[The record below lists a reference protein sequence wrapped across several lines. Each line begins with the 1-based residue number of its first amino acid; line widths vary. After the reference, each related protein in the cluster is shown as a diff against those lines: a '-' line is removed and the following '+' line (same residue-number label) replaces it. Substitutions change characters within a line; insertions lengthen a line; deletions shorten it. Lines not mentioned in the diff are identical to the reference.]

1 MAATSATQWIRMR
14 ASVSR
19 HTGRSSARTSASR
32 SIVRSRVR
40 PWNIKI
46 LLALSAAGAAN
57 ASTSAAPTAEQ
68 VERWTPQGVSSEL
81 FESHPAFDPKTGELY
96 FVRSS
101 KKFSGWRILTSHCEV
116 PAGDSL
122 ANRSVAHGWSVP
134 RDAPFAGKGVEAD
147 PYFTPDGR
155 SVYFISTR
163 ATGSTQSKDLDI
175 WKADRRADGSWAEPV
190 RLPAP
195 VNSSQAEWFPRPG
208 PDGWLYFGSNRP
220 GGLGKNDIWRAKE
233 IRAGSWTVEN
243 VGPAINTAGDEYEP
257 SFSPDGKQLIL
268 NADSGMFVSN
278 WTGGKWSPRTLL
290 GPAINV
296 NGSEI
301 GALFSPSGHSLMFAR
316 DTGEPLSGE
325 FFIWRLDGHE
335 AWPPACP

>member
-1 MAATSATQWIRMR
+1 MQLKVNILVAISAVGVVNT
-14 ASVSR
+14 
-19 HTGRSSARTSASR
+19 
-32 SIVRSRVR
+32 
-40 PWNIKI
+40 
-46 LLALSAAGAAN
+46 
-57 ASTSAAPTAEQ
+57 APAAEQ

-81 FESHPAFDPKTGELY
+81 FESHAAFDPKTGELY

-101 KKFSGWRILTSHCEV
+101 KKFSGWRILTAHCE
-116 PAGDSL
+116 
-122 ANRSVAHGWSVP
+122 AHGWSAP
-134 RDAPFAGKGVEAD
+134 HDAPFAGKGVEAD

-175 WKADRRADGSWAEPV
+175 WKADRRSDGTWAEPV

-195 VNSSQAEWFPRPG
+195 VNSSEAEWFPRPG

-233 IRAGSWTVEN
+233 IRTGSWTVEN
-243 VGPAINTAGDEYEP
+243 LGPAINTPGDEYEP
-257 SFSPDGKQLIL
+257 LPSPDGKLLIL

-278 WTGGKWSPRTLL
+278 WAGGKWSPRTLL

-296 NGSEI
+296 NGSEV

>member
-1 MAATSATQWIRMR
+1 L
-14 ASVSR
+14 SR
-19 HTGRSSARTSASR
+19 EGGLLQL
-32 SIVRSRVR
+32 
-40 PWNIKI
+40 KI
-46 LLALSAAGAAN
+46 NTLLAVSALAA
-57 ASTSAAPTAEQ
+57 AHIACAAEQ

-81 FESHPAFDPKTGELY
+81 FESHAAFDPQTGELY

-101 KKFSGWRILTSHCEV
+101 KSFSGWRILAARCE
-116 PAGDSL
+116 
-122 ANRSVAHGWSVP
+122 AHGWSAP
-134 RDAPFAGKGVEAD
+134 HDAPFAGKGVEAD
-147 PYFTPDGR
+147 PYFTPDGH

-163 ATGSTQSKDLDI
+163 ATGSQQSKDLDI
-175 WKADRRADGSWAEPV
+175 WKAGRNPDGSWAEPV

-233 IRAGSWTVEN
+233 ARAGVWTVEN
-243 VGPAINTAGDEYEP
+243 PGAAINTAGDEYEP
-257 SFSPDGKQLIL
+257 LPSPDGKMLVL
-268 NADSGMFVSN
+268 NAEGGMFVSN
-278 WTGGKWSPRTLL
+278 RVAGRWSPRALL

-296 NGSEI
+296 NGTEI

-325 FFIWRLDGHE
+325 FFIWRLEGRE
-335 AWPPACP
+335 PWPRACP

>member
-1 MAATSATQWIRMR
+1 MQLKVNILVAISAVGVVNT
-14 ASVSR
+14 
-19 HTGRSSARTSASR
+19 
-32 SIVRSRVR
+32 
-40 PWNIKI
+40 
-46 LLALSAAGAAN
+46 
-57 ASTSAAPTAEQ
+57 APAAEQ

-81 FESHPAFDPKTGELY
+81 FESHAAFDPKTGELY

-101 KKFSGWRILTSHCEV
+101 KKFSGWRILTAHCE
-116 PAGDSL
+116 
-122 ANRSVAHGWSVP
+122 AHGWSAP
-134 RDAPFAGKGVEAD
+134 HDAPFAGKGVEAD

-175 WKADRRADGSWAEPV
+175 WKADRRSDGTWAEPV

-195 VNSSQAEWFPRPG
+195 VNSSEAEWFPRPG

-233 IRAGSWTVEN
+233 IRTGSWTVEN
-243 VGPAINTAGDEYEP
+243 LGPAINTPGDEYEP
-257 SFSPDGKQLIL
+257 LPSPDGKLLIL

-278 WTGGKWSPRTLL
+278 WKGGKWSPRTLL

>member
-1 MAATSATQWIRMR
+1 LHLRIS
-14 ASVSR
+14 
-19 HTGRSSARTSASR
+19 
-32 SIVRSRVR
+32 
-40 PWNIKI
+40 I
-46 LLALSAAGAAN
+46 LLAVSALGAVN
-57 ASTSAAPTAEQ
+57 TAPAAEQ
-68 VERWTPQGVSSEL
+68 VERWIPQGVSSEL
-81 FESHPAFDPKTGELY
+81 FESHAAFDPKTGELY

-101 KKFSGWRILTSHCEV
+101 KKFSGWRILTAHCE
-116 PAGDSL
+116 
-122 ANRSVAHGWSVP
+122 AHGWSVP
-134 RDAPFAGKGVEAD
+134 HDAPFAGKGVEAD

-175 WKADRRADGSWAEPV
+175 WKADRRSDGSWAEPV

-195 VNSSQAEWFPRPG
+195 LNSSEAEWFPRPG

-233 IRAGSWTVEN
+233 IRTESWTVEN
-243 VGPAINTAGDEYEP
+243 LGPAINTAGDEYEP
-257 SFSPDGKQLIL
+257 LPSPDGKLLIL
-268 NADSGMFVSN
+268 NADRGMFVSN
-278 WTGGKWSPRTLL
+278 LAGGQWSPRTLL

>member
-1 MAATSATQWIRMR
+1 LRL
-14 ASVSR
+14 
-19 HTGRSSARTSASR
+19 
-32 SIVRSRVR
+32 
-40 PWNIKI
+40 KI
-46 LLALSAAGAAN
+46 DTLLAVSALAWVN
-57 ASTSAAPTAEQ
+57 TAPATEQ

-81 FESHPAFDPKTGELY
+81 FESHAAFDPKTSELY

-101 KKFSGWRILTSHCEV
+101 KSFSGWRILTAHCE
-116 PAGDSL
+116 
-122 ANRSVAHGWSVP
+122 AHGWSVP
-134 RDAPFAGKGVEAD
+134 HDAPFAGKGVEAD

-163 ATGSTQSKDLDI
+163 ATGSDQSKDLDI
-175 WKADRRADGSWAEPV
+175 WKADRSPAGRWGEPV

-233 IRAGSWTVEN
+233 TRTGSWTVEN
-243 VGPAINTAGDEYEP
+243 LGPAINTAGDEYEP
-257 SFSPDGKQLIL
+257 LPSPDGNLLIL
-268 NADSGMFVSN
+268 NAAGGMYLSSSAA
-278 WTGGKWSPRTLL
+278 GRWSPRTLL

-325 FFIWRLDGHE
+325 FFIWRLEGRE
-335 AWPPACP
+335 AWPPKCPAP